1 MSQSGNARH
10 ETAGRDDLESKQV
23 WRTRVLAARRS
34 LSDDVRA
41 AEAEALTRALLAV
54 TGEVVCAFVPVG
66 HEPGSP
72 ELPDVLRAA
81 GRRVLLPVVT
91 GSGLLDW
98 AEHTGR
104 DTLRQGRYRVLEP
117 TGPRLGPA
125 TLSTVDV
132 VLLPALAVD
141 RLGTRLGRGGGH
153 YDRSLRLVAPGTPVL
168 AVVRDAELVDRLP
181 VEPHDMPVSGV
192 ITPGRSLVML
202 SS

>member
-1 MSQSGNARH
+1 MWRARV
-10 ETAGRDDLESKQV
+10 S
-23 WRTRVLAARRS
+23 AARRS
-34 LSDDVRA
+34 LSDAVRA
-41 AEAEALTRALLAV
+41 TEAEALTRALLAV
-54 TGEVVCAFVPVG
+54 AGEAVCAFVPVS

-72 ELPDVLRAA
+72 ELPGALRAA

-98 AEHTGR
+98 ADYTSR
-104 DTLRQGRYRVLEP
+104 DALRQGRYRVPEP

-125 TLSTVDV
+125 MLSTVDV

-153 YDRSLRLVAPGTPVL
+153 YDRSLRLFTPGTPVL

-192 ITPGRSLVML
+192 ITPGRGLVTL
-202 SS
+202 SR